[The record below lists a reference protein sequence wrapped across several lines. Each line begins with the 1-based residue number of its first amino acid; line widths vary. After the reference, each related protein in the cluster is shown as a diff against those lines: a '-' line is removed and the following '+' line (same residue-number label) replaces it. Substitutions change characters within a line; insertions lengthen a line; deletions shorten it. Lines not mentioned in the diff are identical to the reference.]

1 MSKRQEKIAERIRE
15 QQEFI
20 SARRNQQLMMLE
32 QAYEAGLR
40 IYEENKDKLSPEEIE
55 NIEAMK
61 VDQLEM
67 LEKLRLEAHPRTEA

>member
-1 MSKRQEKIAERIRE
+1 MSKRQEKIEERIKE

-20 SARRNQQLMMLE
+20 AARRNQQLMMLE

-40 IYEENKDKLSPEEIE
+40 IYEDNKDKLSPEEIE

-61 VDQLEM
+61 VEQLEM

>member
-1 MSKRQEKIAERIRE
+1 MSKRQEKIAERIKE

-20 SARRNQQLMMLE
+20 AARRNQQLMMLE

-61 VDQLEM
+61 ADQLEM